1 MLVFDFFYFLLHF
14 RIVLISSRR
23 SFCSIFSVLPYR
35 DCTQVGYVYL
45 YMYYLVFLGLHVDLI
60 TDNSMMEASVFT
72 YLLREEVNALR
83 YICFVKHYQVKTT
96 ALSPQFI
103 FTCCGMFDY

>member
-1 MLVFDFFYFLLHF
+1 MNSSMVTSVALLIVVGFFLILVFDFFYFLLYF

-45 YMYYLVFLGLHVDLI
+45 YVYYIVFLGLHVDLI
-60 TDNSMMEASVFT
+60 TDNSMMKAIAFT
-72 YLLREEVNALR
+72 YLL
-83 YICFVKHYQVKTT
+83 
-96 ALSPQFI
+96 
-103 FTCCGMFDY
+103 